1 MERKQ
6 ITLAGTGFERYTKTT
21 RRAQFLAE
29 MDRVVPWRE
38 LCTRIEPVYPK
49 AGDGRPPIG
58 VERMLRMYFL
68 QHWFNLSDPAVEEAL
83 YDSPTMRAFVGID
96 LGREPVPDE
105 TTVCKFRH
113 LLEQHGMGR
122 GLFDEVARHLHAH
135 GLTIST
141 GTIVD
146 ATIIAAPAST
156 KNATGT
162 RDPEMH
168 QTKKGNQW
176 YFGMKGH
183 FGVDSQSKLIHS
195 VEATPANVHDSQVL
209 PWLLH
214 GQERRVWGDSAY
226 TGQAAVLS
234 VCAPHARDFTQR
246 KAPAHQPLPPA
257 ERAKNRQKS
266 RVRAK
271 VEHSIG
277 VIKRIFGFTKVRYRG
292 LAKNRHRLIVTCALA
307 NLYMTRQRLLRLQG
321 A

>member
-1 MERKQ
+1 MKRGQ
-6 ITLAGTGFERYTKTT
+6 ITLASTGFEKYTKTT

-38 LCTRIEPVYPK
+38 LCARIEPVYPK
-49 AGDGRPPIG
+49 AGQGRPPVG

-83 YDSPTMRAFVGID
+83 YDSPPLRAFVGID

-113 LLEQHGMGR
+113 LLEQHRLGAV
-122 GLFDEVARHLHAH
+122 LFDEVQRHLRAR
-135 GLTIST
+135 GLAVST

-146 ATIIAAPAST
+146 ATIIAAPSST

-168 QTKKGNQW
+168 QTKKGQQW

-183 FGVDSQSKLIHS
+183 FGVDSASKLIHS
-195 VEATPANVHDSQVL
+195 VEVTPANTHDSQVL

-234 VCAPHARDFTQR
+234 VCAPHARDFTQA
-246 KAPAHQPLPPA
+246 KAPADA
-257 ERAKNRQKS
+257 AARAANRWKS
-266 RVRAK
+266 QVRAK
-271 VEHSIG
+271 VEHPIG
-277 VIKRIFGFTKVRYRG
+277 VIKRVFHFTKVCYRG
-292 LAKNRHRLIVTCALA
+292 LAKNRHRLLVASALA
-307 NLYMTRQRLLRLQG
+307 NLFMVRKRLLRLQTG
-321 A
+321 